1 MRHKNDTIL
10 ALDPGLRELGY
21 AVLHGRRL
29 VTSGVLGLR
38 RVRKAER
45 LATARKHVR
54 TWLRTH
60 QPDIVVVEK
69 TYRHPVPWLNQL
81 NQLARSAR
89 NLATRQHAAFTM
101 YSPQSVRAT
110 VADNGKAKKAEVAI
124 AVAHRFPSLRVYLTQ
139 DRRWKE
145 RYWLNM
151 FDAIALALHHQ
162 SETHPPSR
170 SRVSD

>member
-1 MRHKNDTIL
+1 MRKTPDTIL
-10 ALDPGLRELGY
+10 ALDPGLRDLGY

-38 RVRKAER
+38 RVPKDDR
-45 LATARKHVR
+45 LAIARKNVR

-60 QPDIVVVEK
+60 RPDVVVVEK
-69 TYRHPVPWLNQL
+69 TYGHPLPWLNQL
-81 NQLARSAR
+81 HQISRSAR
-89 NLATRQHAAFTM
+89 NLATRQRAAFTM
-101 YSPQSVRAT
+101 YSPQRVRAT
-110 VADNGKAKKAEVAI
+110 VAGNGKAKKSEVAV

-145 RYWLNM
+145 RFWQNM

-162 SETHPPSR
+162 ATHPPSR
-170 SRVSD
+170 SRFSD

>member
-1 MRHKNDTIL
+1 MRTKTDTIL
-10 ALDPGLRELGY
+10 ALDPGLRDLGY

-38 RVRKAER
+38 RVPKSAR
-45 LATARKHVR
+45 LPSARQHVR
-54 TWLRTH
+54 SWLRTH
-60 QPDIVVVEK
+60 RPDVVVVEK

-81 NQLARSAR
+81 HRLSRSAK
-89 NLATRQHAAFTM
+89 NLATRQHADFTM

-110 VADNGKAKKAEVAI
+110 VAGNGKAKKPEVAI
-124 AVAHRFPSLRVYLTQ
+124 AVAHRYPSLRVYLTQ

-145 RYWLNM
+145 RYWQNM

-162 SETHPPSR
+162 ATHPPSR
-170 SRVSD
+170 GR

>member
-1 MRHKNDTIL
+1 MSNTPDTIL
-10 ALDPGLRELGY
+10 ALDPGLRDLGY
-21 AVLHGRRL
+21 AVLRGRRI

-38 RVRKAER
+38 RVPKDDR
-45 LATARKHVR
+45 LAIARRSVR
-54 TWLRTH
+54 GWLRTH
-60 QPDIVVVEK
+60 HPDIVVVEK
-69 TYRHPVPWLNQL
+69 TYRHPLPWLNQL
-81 NQLARSAR
+81 HQISRSAR

-110 VADNGKAKKAEVAI
+110 VAGNGKAKKSEVAI

-145 RYWLNM
+145 RYWQNM

-162 SETHPPSR
+162 STQPPSR
-170 SRVSD
+170 SRSSD

>member
-1 MRHKNDTIL
+1 MQKNPDTIL

-21 AVLHGRRL
+21 AVLYGRRL
-29 VTSGVLGLR
+29 VANGVFGLR
-38 RVRKAER
+38 RVPKDQHLDE
-45 LATARKHVR
+45 ARKQVR
-54 TWLRTH
+54 TWIEKH

-69 TYRHPVPWLNQL
+69 TYRHPVLWLDQL
-81 NQLARSAR
+81 HQLSRSAQ
-89 NLATRQHAAFTM
+89 NLATRRRAAFAM

-110 VADNGKAKKAEVAI
+110 IAGNGKAKKPEVAI

-145 RYWLNM
+145 RYWQNM

-162 SETHPPSR
+162 SVTQPPSR
-170 SRVSD
+170 SRISG

>member
-1 MRHKNDTIL
+1 MRKTPNTIL
-10 ALDPGLRELGY
+10 ALDPGLRDLGY
-21 AVLHGRRL
+21 AVLDGRRL

-38 RVRKAER
+38 RVGKEQR
-45 LATARKHVR
+45 LATARKQVT
-54 TWLRTH
+54 TWMRTH
-60 QPDIVVVEK
+60 RPSVVVVEK

-81 NQLARSAR
+81 HQLSRTAR
-89 NLATRQHAAFTM
+89 NVASRQHTAFAM

-110 VADNGKAKKAEVAI
+110 VAGNGKAKKPEVAI

-145 RYWLNM
+145 RFWQNM

-162 SETHPPSR
+162 SATQPPSR
-170 SRVSD
+170 GR

>member
-1 MRHKNDTIL
+1 MPKAPDTIL
-10 ALDPGLRELGY
+10 ALDPGLRDLGY

-38 RVRKAER
+38 RVGKERR
-45 LATARKHVR
+45 LATARKHVT
-54 TWLRTH
+54 TWMRTH
-60 QPDIVVVEK
+60 HPSVVVVEK
-69 TYRHPVPWLNQL
+69 TYRHPVPWLDQL
-81 NQLARSAR
+81 HQISRSAR
-89 NLATRQHAAFTM
+89 NLATRRNAAFTM

-110 VADNGKAKKAEVAI
+110 VAGNGKAKKPEVAI

-145 RYWLNM
+145 RYWQNM

-162 SETHPPSR
+162 ATQPPSR
-170 SRVSD
+170 SRSSD